1 MLVVGF
7 GDSITAGVFLST
19 EDTFLYKLGLKYGFE
34 ALNAGVPGNT
44 TSQALVRMQ
53 PDVLDKKPDICIIE
67 FGMNDHVAKDIDK
80 PDVDPA
86 TFKANLTKMIH
97 KLQAK
102 KCIPILCTISPIIEG
117 NADEYYYNRH
127 PQEWY
132 LTPPGA
138 QAWIDRYS
146 QIVRDVAAEK
156 HVRLADVAAKFA
168 EHLRHGGTLTG
179 PDGVLRNLD
188 NAGADDGVH
197 PSPAGH
203 DLYFSAIAEQID
215 TINFGC

>member
-19 EDTFLYKLGLKYGFE
+19 QDTFLYKVGLKYG
-34 ALNAGVPGNT
+34 LDVYNAGVPGNN

-53 PDVLDKKPDICIIE
+53 ADVLDKKPDICIVE
-67 FGMNDHVAKDIDK
+67 FGMNDHVAKAVDQRA
-80 PDVDPA
+80 VDPA
-86 TFKANLTKMIH
+86 TFEANLRQMITN
-97 KLQAK
+97 LQTI

-117 NADEYYYNRH
+117 NVNEYYYNRH

-138 QAWIDRYS
+138 QAWIDQYS
-146 QIVRDVAAEK
+146 QIVRDVAADMN
-156 HVRLADVAAKFA
+156 VRLADVAAKFA
-168 EHLRHGGTLTG
+168 DHLQQGGTLTG
-179 PDGVLRNLD
+179 MDGVLRNLD

-197 PSPAGH
+197 PTASGH
-203 DLYFSAIAEQID
+203 DLYLSAIDEQIV